1 MTLATTTTDPIRI
14 FHAVA
19 ACPHCGQHH
28 EFPILVRLAASP
40 AVAEPLFGGPGSG
53 EVAGVMIAFTCPVT
67 RGIINEAVAPPMGM
81 DIVGPDAADAAASA
95 NAPVSISPPSPA
107 SQSEYAEWV
116 KASRAIAIDF
126 CKSMLTAATG
136 AVPLYIA
143 LMTYLGPPKGGV
155 IFASLRVLPP
165 LLFLA
170 AAASYVLALQP
181 RFGLV
186 TADAFAAFRR
196 RRLEWLNRCML
207 IGSALFGFGL
217 LLTIVLATPALI
229 SGPAPV
235 PASAPGTPPASQH
248 GSP

>member
-1 MTLATTTTDPIRI
+1 M

-19 ACPHCGQHH
+19 ACPHCGQQH
-28 EFPILVRLAASP
+28 EFPILLRLAAPS
-40 AVAEPLFGGPGSG
+40 AMAEPLFGGPGHG
-53 EVAGVMIAFTCPVT
+53 EAAGVMVAFTCPVT

-81 DIVGPDAADAAASA
+81 DVIGPDAADPAAPA
-95 NAPVSISPPSPA
+95 NPPGSISPPSLP

-116 KASRAIAIDF
+116 KTSRAIAIDF

-143 LMTYLGPPKGGV
+143 LMTYLGQAKGGA
-155 IFASLRVLPP
+155 IIASLRVLPP

-170 AAASYVLALQP
+170 AAASYALALQP

-196 RRLEWLNRCML
+196 RRLEQLNRCML
-207 IGSALFGFGL
+207 IGSALFGIGL
-217 LLTIVLATPALI
+217 LLTIALAAPALI
-229 SGPAPV
+229 SGPAAV
-235 PASAPGTPPASQH
+235 PASAPSAPPTAQH
-248 GSP
+248 GPP